1 MANTT
6 LERVEQSIEEQIVR
20 YRELSEKRRI
30 LRGRIE
36 RADAEKRSVKD
47 RVFQRVQSDYRHRL
61 EEIESEL
68 EPIAAEVQ
76 EARASIQTEI
86 REIDGRTEELQ
97 DKIDEIA
104 FRSRVGEYD
113 ADASNRLQAPLAD
126 DYERLVHRRRVV
138 SELLARID
146 ERESELPTR
155 DNLPRRETPE
165 SRAPERVSEHAPEQ
179 SLERTPERVFERA
192 SEHKGERAPSPAPA
206 APRSAPRP
214 AGEIRTDSAMRGESA
229 IRAGS
234 GPESAAAEAFVDPT
248 EWVGE
253 FVIPEPRVAA
263 KAEGSKAPAD
273 TERSGNEMD
282 NLSDLADPS
291 DESISAPNEVSSR
304 SSERSIGPSDTL
316 PILTVVSGPA
326 AGKRLP
332 LLPMTM
338 TLGREVDNNIE
349 IKDIDVARYHARISF
364 EGGHYTIQD
373 LEGPRGRSW
382 MDRGSRKRFSRP
394 ARAFAW
400 ETAN

>member
-36 RADAEKRSVKD
+36 RAEAEKRSVKD
-47 RVFQRVQSDYRHRL
+47 RVFQRVQSDYKRRL
-61 EEIESEL
+61 DEIESEL

-97 DKIDEIA
+97 DKIDEVA

-155 DNLPRRETPE
+155 GDLPRGEAPGT
-165 SRAPERVSEHAPEQ
+165 RAPERVSE
-179 SLERTPERVFERA
+179 
-192 SEHKGERAPSPAPA
+192 RAPAVPKPAPAAPQPAPA
-206 APRSAPRP
+206 APRPAPRP
-214 AGEIRTDSAMRGESA
+214 ADEVRTEPAMRDDSA
-229 IRAGS
+229 IRARS
-234 GPESAAAEAFVDPT
+234 EPEPAVAEAFVDPT

-253 FVIPEPRVAA
+253 FVIPEPRGAA
-263 KAEGSKAPAD
+263 KAEGPKTAAD

-304 SSERSIGPSDTL
+304 SSERSIEPSDTL

-373 LEGPRGRSW
+373 LEGSSGTFVDGQRISKTVLSP
-382 MDRGSRKRFSRP
+382 GSSIRVGNSELKLEL
-394 ARAFAW
+394 A
-400 ETAN
+400 